1 MTRQTDWQQRLD
13 DYIADNMAVPFD
25 WQTHNC
31 TTFAAGWVREA
42 TGCTNTVPE
51 SASARQALRAVQA
64 HGGLHANA
72 CKWLGEPVPG
82 AFARCG
88 DVVLLHVPRSRNRT
102 SKAFGVC
109 VGAVV
114 AAQGPGGLVM
124 VPITETE
131 AAWRV

>member
-13 DYIADNMAVPFD
+13 TYIADNMAVPFD

-42 TGCTNTVPE
+42 TGRVLEVPATE
-51 SASARQALRAVQA
+51 SAAVATRTVKQL
-64 HGGLHANA
+64 GGLLADA
-72 CKWLGEPVPG
+72 CRQLGEPLPG
-82 AFARCG
+82 AYAQCG
-88 DVVLLHVPRSRNRT
+88 DVVLLQLPDAT
-102 SKAFGVC
+102 AFGVC
-109 VGAVV
+109 LGAVC
-114 AAQGPGGLVM
+114 AAQGPDGLVM